1 MATSVRIRRRSS
13 LPGAGFDSAG
23 NPSQNKQQ
31 VVGKLVVTNY
41 ARGGETLA
49 PRDLGLENFDHLHLS
64 LDEGMAGGGGNGVR
78 TVVYASAAQQFYVL
92 YNDATLGDLEVAA
105 TSDPVVSFI
114 AEGDA
119 VSRPEL
125 L

>member
-1 MATSVRIRRRSS
+1 MSNSVRIRRRSS
-13 LPGAGFDSAG
+13 LPGAGFDIAG

-31 VVGKLVVTNY
+31 VVGKIVVTDY
-41 ARGGETLA
+41 TRGGETLR

-64 LDEGMAGGGGNGVR
+64 LDEGQGGASGQVR
-78 TVVYASAAQQFYVL
+78 TVVYAAAAQQFYVL
-92 YNDATLGDLEVAA
+92 IEGAGGEFDQEAA
-105 TSDPVVSFI
+105 TADPVVSFI